1 MQAGCE
7 ERYTYCII
15 PQTRGRGRSRPI
27 AEVLAQVE
35 QAKRAGFKELVLC
48 GVHLGSYGCDLRSA
62 VHLID
67 LLRSLDRQDGECLF
81 RISSLEPMDCVPE
94 IVDLVERSGR
104 FAPPFHLPLQHA
116 SDVLLRG
123 MGRPYTLATY
133 RRIVDSIRTR
143 MPHASIGSDVMAG
156 FPGETDADHAI
167 NMRDLAEAGL
177 TALHVFPYSD
187 RPGTVSSRMSQKVAG
202 GVTRERARALRM
214 VSADLARRFRESLV
228 GTVRRM
234 LTVDTGTVAVTDN
247 YLKVRIPAGHERN
260 QWIAVR
266 IDAVDPVTTGGVI
279 GEGVHPLTAVP

>member
-1 MQAGCE
+1 MPAMCCSVAWDARTRWLPTAG
-7 ERYTYCII
+7 
-15 PQTRGRGRSRPI
+15 
-27 AEVLAQVE
+27 
-35 QAKRAGFKELVLC
+35 
-48 GVHLGSYGCDLRSA
+48 
-62 VHLID
+62 
-67 LLRSLDRQDGECLF
+67 
-81 RISSLEPMDCVPE
+81 SS
-94 IVDLVERSGR
+94 I
-104 FAPPFHLPLQHA
+104 
-116 SDVLLRG
+116 
-123 MGRPYTLATY
+123 
-133 RRIVDSIRTR
+133 SIRTR

-279 GEGVHPLTAVP
+279 GEGVHPLTAVPVIARRSHVNDATSRRSSEPRVRGRPDAASTSRPWKATEPRRPRGDPAAGLRGRDLRERGGGSRMFDQINPAVHGSNRRHNAAVASAFSAAVIAD